1 MTPLVST
8 PTDLIKCHLDSPA
21 TLCSF
26 LSTQMSLGYLEQHNE
41 ASMYEMKATQ
51 NIKASNTMPPPK
63 DSKY

>member
-1 MTPLVST
+1 
-8 PTDLIKCHLDSPA
+8 
-21 TLCSF
+21 
-26 LSTQMSLGYLEQHNE
+26 MSLGLTRYFVTLLGTQMPLAYLEQHRN